1 MQPTI
6 ARAGGG
12 TRRRTGLRAQLWKYR
27 WCYAFLLPGLVLLC
41 MFSIYPLFGSIVYS
55 LYDWSGIGPL
65 ANFVGLGNY
74 DRLLHD
80 AYFWGGVG
88 RTVWFAGVAT
98 PVELAVSLLVAIIL
112 NDRALRLG
120 PVFRTLFFIP
130 VVTTTAV
137 MSVVMSFVFSAY
149 GSPVNQVLQDLHLI
163 RNPIDWLGNPRLVMW
178 TAIGIFVWKWMGQP
192 MIYWLAGL
200 QTIPGELYEAARVD
214 GAHFWAQVRHITVP
228 LMVPFAVIIGLITLV
243 GNLQVFAFLQAL
255 TAGGP
260 FFSTET
266 IELFIYRMA
275 FASGANGVA
284 TGEPQFGYA
293 AAAGVFFAV
302 LMMAAVGFQALVFR
316 RVRPSLRAGLG
327 GGRA

>member
-1 MQPTI
+1 MQQTL
-6 ARAGGG
+6 AGGAG
-12 TRRRTGLRAQLWKYR
+12 RRPPRTGLRAQVWKYR
-27 WCYAFLLPGLVLLC
+27 WCYAFLLPGLILLF

-55 LYDWSGIGPL
+55 LFDWSGIGPL
-65 ANFVGLGNY
+65 ANYTGLGNF
-74 DRLLHD
+74 DRLVHD
-80 AYFWGGVG
+80 AYFWGSVG
-88 RTVWFAGVAT
+88 RAVWFAGVAT
-98 PVELAVSLLVAIIL
+98 PVELAVSLLIAIIL

-120 PVFRTLFFIP
+120 PIFRTFFFIP

-163 RNPIDWLGNPRLVMW
+163 RTPIDWLGSPRLVMW
-178 TAIGIFVWKWMGQP
+178 TGIGIFVWKWMGQP

-200 QTIPGELYEAARVD
+200 QTIPSELYEASRVD
-214 GAHFWAQVRHITVP
+214 GAAGWAQVRHITVP
-228 LMVPFAVIIGLITLV
+228 LMVPFAVIIGLIVLV

-255 TAGGP
+255 TGGGP

-293 AAAGVFFAV
+293 AAAGVFFAI
-302 LMMAAVGFQALVFR
+302 LMMVAVAFQALVLR
-316 RVRPSLRAGLG
+316 RIRPRLRAEVQ
-327 GGRA
+327 

>member
-1 MQPTI
+1 MQQTLMG
-6 ARAGGG
+6 ARSRTAGG
-12 TRRRTGLRAQLWKYR
+12 GLRAQVWKYR
-27 WCYAFLLPGLVLLC
+27 WCYAFLAPGLILMC
-41 MFSIYPLFGSIVYS
+41 MFSIYPLFGSIIYS

-65 ANFVGLGNY
+65 TNFVGLGNF
-74 DRLLHD
+74 DKLLHD
-80 AYFWGGVG
+80 AYFWGSVG
-88 RTVWFAGVAT
+88 RAVWFAGVAT
-98 PVELAVSLLVAIIL
+98 PVELAVSLLIAILL
-112 NDRALRLG
+112 NERALRLG
-120 PVFRTLFFIP
+120 PIFRTFFFIP

-149 GSPVNQVLQDLHLI
+149 GSPVNQALQDVHLI
-163 RNPIDWLGNPRLVMW
+163 RTPIDWLGSPRLVMW

-214 GAHFWAQVRHITVP
+214 GAHAWALVRHITVP
-228 LMVPFAVIIGLITLV
+228 LMVPFAVIISLIVLV

-255 TAGGP
+255 TGGGP

-266 IELFIYRMA
+266 IELFIFRMA
-275 FASGANGVA
+275 FASGANGTV

-302 LMMAAVGFQALVFR
+302 LMMAAVGFQAIVFR
-316 RVRPSLRAGLG
+316 RIRPNLRADLK
-327 GGRA
+327 

>member
-1 MQPTI
+1 MQQSLSG
-6 ARAGGG
+6 A
-12 TRRRTGLRAQLWKYR
+12 RRRTGRGGLRAQVWKYR
-27 WCYAFLLPGLVLLC
+27 WSYAFLLPGLVLMC

-65 ANFVGLGNY
+65 TNFVGLGNFAK
-74 DRLLHD
+74 LLHD
-80 AYFWGGVG
+80 LYFWASIG
-88 RTVWFAGVAT
+88 RAVWFAGVAT
-98 PVELAVSLLVAIIL
+98 PIELAVSLLIAIIL
-112 NDRALRLG
+112 NERALRLG
-120 PVFRTLFFIP
+120 PIFRTLFFIP

-149 GSPVNQVLQDLHLI
+149 GSPVNQALQDVHLI
-163 RNPIDWLGNPRLVMW
+163 RAPIDWLGSPRLVMW

-214 GAHFWAQVRHITVP
+214 GAHAWALVRHITVP
-228 LMVPFAVIIGLITLV
+228 LMVPFAVIIGLIVLV

-255 TAGGP
+255 TGGGP

-266 IELFIYRMA
+266 IELFIFRMA

-302 LMMAAVGFQALVFR
+302 LMMVAVAIQAVVFR
-316 RVRPSLRAGLG
+316 RMRPNVRAEMR
-327 GGRA
+327 